1 MGNPGN
7 AATGTETN
15 QEPLE
20 QKLKEVIGK
29 MKFDEKTNTYKLP
42 DDIPEEL
49 KLAAIAEKRR
59 RDTQAALTR
68 SRQELK
74 KLEEANKKLAD
85 KVMNSTTLNLTK
97 EEKQAL
103 DSLKYEDPDAWYQK
117 MKELDAKRAEL
128 AKTQLNEVMTE
139 AQKAAELERRS
150 LLLAQ
155 FKQET
160 GIELTDDIITNDLP
174 PKLVKSLESGEL
186 SFEDFLEKASKYLD
200 TSLPAVIDAGPE
212 VPETTNFN
220 KIGGGDTPLTVK
232 AEDLFT
238 EYKNDVY

>member
-15 QEPLE
+15 QAPLE

-29 MKFDEKTNTYKLP
+29 MEFDESTNTYKLP
-42 DDIPEEL
+42 EEVPDEL

-59 RDTQAALTR
+59 RDTQAALTK

-85 KVMNSTTLNLTK
+85 KVMNSTTLSLTE

-117 MKELDAKRAEL
+117 MRELDAKRAEL
-128 AKTQLNEVMTE
+128 AKMQVNEVMTE

-150 LLLAQ
+150 LLLTQ

-160 GIELTDDIITNDLP
+160 GVELTDDIIANELP
-174 PKLVKSLESGEL
+174 PKLVRGLESGEL
-186 SFEDFLEKASKYLD
+186 SFEDFLDKASKYLD
-200 TSLPAVIDAGPE
+200 TSLPAVIGGSPD
-212 VPETTNFN
+212 VPKTTNFN
-220 KIGGGDTPLTVK
+220 KVGGGDKPLTVK